1 MIRIRSYTTAV
12 ILAAASAAAQDNLR
26 VYHVSP
32 AGSAAGDGSIERP
45 LDLATAVGQQSPA
58 RPGDTILV
66 HEGAFRGPF
75 TSTLT
80 GADGRPIVVRAAA
93 SERATIDGEFTVR
106 GAWTWYW
113 GLEFAYSG
121 PDRMKDRPAGIVT
134 FGPHTKL
141 INLVVHDNGNGVAA
155 WTPAENAEVYGCLIY
170 HNGWQG
176 PEPDRG
182 HGHGIYT
189 QNDAGTKRLVDNIV
203 FNQYGYGIHAY
214 TEQGSLRGFHIEGN
228 ILINNGIAARYQAR
242 VDNLLVGGL
251 QPAERITVVRN
262 LSYHTPGMG
271 GTNKLGYRADNK
283 DAVVQNNYFIG
294 GNPAL
299 RVMGFEQATVTGN
312 TYYEKRRNIFEIFP
326 PRQAQQYSYEVDD
339 NSYWQGEYGAPFAFG
354 VVIFNFSDWQQR
366 YGFDKNSRWI
376 TTPGKRPTGT
386 VVFLRPNQYEPGR
399 AHLGILNWDLQDAV
413 EVDLRGVLA
422 GGTAYEI
429 RNAMDYYGAPVAT
442 GVFNGV
448 PVAVPMRGLETGPEF
463 GAFVVI
469 PGRRTLPPRLRR

>member
-1 MIRIRSYTTAV
+1 MRARLYTAV
-12 ILAAASAAAQDNLR
+12 FLAAGAAAQDNPM

-32 AGSAAGDGSIERP
+32 AGSAGGDGSLERP
-45 LDLATAVGQQSPA
+45 LELAAALGPRSPA

-66 HEGAFRGPF
+66 HAGVYRGPL
-75 TSTLT
+75 TSTLA
-80 GADGRPIVVRAAA
+80 GVDGKPIVVRGAAG
-93 SERATIDGEFTVR
+93 ERTTIDGELTVR

-121 PDRMKDRPAGIVT
+121 PDRTKERPAGIVT

-155 WTPAENAEVYGCLIY
+155 WTPAENAEVYGCLVY
-170 HNGWQG
+170 RNGWQG

-182 HGHGIYT
+182 HGHGIYS

-214 TEQGSLRGFHIEGN
+214 TEQGSLKGFHIEGN
-228 ILINNGIAARYQAR
+228 ILINNGIAARYQSR

-251 QPAERITVVRN
+251 QPAERITVVGN

-294 GNPAL
+294 GNPAF
-299 RVMGFEQATVTGN
+299 RIMGFEQATVTGN
-312 TYYEKRRNIFEIFP
+312 TFYEKRRNLIEIMP
-326 PRQAQQYSYEVDD
+326 PQRTQQYSYDVDN
-339 NSYWQGEYGAPFAFG
+339 NSYWQGEYGAPFVFG
-354 VVIFNFSDWQQR
+354 TVIFRFPDWQQR

-376 TTPGKRPTGT
+376 TTPEKRPTGT

-399 AHLGILNWDLQDAV
+399 AHLAVLNWDLKDAV
-413 EVDLRGVLA
+413 AVDLRGVLTT
-422 GGTAYEI
+422 GTAYEI
-429 RNAMDYYGAPVAT
+429 RNAMDYYRAPVAT
-442 GVFNGV
+442 GVFNGA
-448 PVAVPMRGLETGPEF
+448 PVAVPMAGLETGPEF

-469 PGRRTLPPRLRR
+469 PGRRALPPRLRR